1 MASRTMAQP
10 PLPPM
15 VIPTASRGGGGNGKT
30 MMANQQAEA
39 NSAQP
44 APVVH
49 YSSVSNRGLGL
60 GRNRGGVNT
69 NSSSGGIATKITPR
83 SEAPE
88 NALSDDEEEE
98 ERALSHDDEEHHAGA
113 KRNMM
118 CFYAMCFFVL
128 VLTIFFFAITI
139 HMKFLPVYQPHQA
152 DMFPPRQR
160 NTNDLLVAMAVL
172 LSMAVLWQNFQI
184 QGEMRND
191 SLQLLQYCRR
201 IDQNVSQLGNDV
213 SQLLQN
219 VGQLDQRLRAV
230 EISQLG
236 QDIERRR
243 VSVLADRIRQL
254 GQDRASSHEFGEL
267 VSSFQKIA

>member
-128 VLTIFFFAITI
+128 VPTIFFFAITI
-139 HMKFLPVYQPHQA
+139 HI
-152 DMFPPRQR
+152 MFPPRQW

-201 IDQNVSQLGNDV
+201 IDQNVSQLGNDVSQLGNDV

>member
-1 MASRTMAQP
+1 MPRVHGLDTTQRRRHGGPLPPSPSSLSTTTGSSGPGTQNPNFPTTMASRTMAQP

-30 MMANQQAEA
+30 MMANQQAQA

-49 YSSVSNRGLGL
+49 YSSVSNR
-60 GRNRGGVNT
+60 
-69 NSSSGGIATKITPR
+69 A
-83 SEAPE
+83 
-88 NALSDDEEEE
+88 D
-98 ERALSHDDEEHHAGA
+98 DDEEHHAGA

-139 HMKFLPVYQPHQA
+139 HI
-152 DMFPPRQR
+152 MFPPRQW

-172 LSMAVLWQNFQI
+172 LSMAVLWRNFQI

-191 SLQLLQYCRR
+191 SLQLFQYCRR

-213 SQLLQN
+213 SQLGNDVRQLGNDVSQLLQN
-219 VGQLDQRLRAV
+219 VGQYNAPMPSNNSDSDDDRYGIVGCGAAGQPATGPLRSATRL
-230 EISQLG
+230 
-236 QDIERRR
+236 
-243 VSVLADRIRQL
+243 
-254 GQDRASSHEFGEL
+254 
-267 VSSFQKIA
+267 